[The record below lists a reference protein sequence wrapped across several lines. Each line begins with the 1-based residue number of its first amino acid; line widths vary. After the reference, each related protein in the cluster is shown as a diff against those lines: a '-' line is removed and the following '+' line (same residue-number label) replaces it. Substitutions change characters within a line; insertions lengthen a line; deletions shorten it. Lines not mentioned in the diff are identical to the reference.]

1 MEMISVGEYKQV
13 IAVRTDLNISPGK
26 LAVQVAHAAV
36 EAVIICMES
45 QKCREWLDLWREQ
58 GMKKVVVKGGG
69 EEDLVRIYNRCKE
82 EGLPCSLIRDA
93 GRTELEPGTLTAVGL
108 GPAPS
113 ELIDKITGGLS
124 LY

>member
-1 MEMISVGEYKQV
+1 MGEYKQV
-13 IAVRTDLNISPGK
+13 IAVRTDLKISPGK

-45 QKCREWLDLWREQ
+45 QRCREWLDLWREQ

-69 EEDLVRIYNRCKE
+69 EENLVRIYNRCKE